1 MNELIKTTE
10 YEGNTAVSARDLHN
24 FLGSK
29 QQFSDWIKNR
39 IEKYKFIENQ
49 DYICLS
55 ENYETQRQD
64 GRKGITVRKEYILTL
79 DTAKELSMIENN
91 DKGRQARQYFIE
103 CEKRLKEQP
112 VFTPLIPCDESEHF
126 HINISEHRKRY
137 YENFIREARCF
148 LYNGDLK
155 KISVENNLPY
165 NRVRRV
171 MSCSLFDDSIID
183 AVYQKAMNNKYSLE
197 VKMSQMISDLRC

>member
-10 YEGNTAVSARDLHN
+10 YQGNVAVSARDLHN
-24 FLGSK
+24 FLESK

-39 IEKYKFIENQ
+39 IKDYGFVENQ
-49 DYICLS
+49 DFISFS
-55 ENYETQRQD
+55 ENYEKPQG
-64 GRKGITVRKEYILTL
+64 GRPSKEYIITM
-79 DTAKELSMIENN
+79 DMAKELSMIERT
-91 DKGRQARQYFIE
+91 DKGKQARQYFIE
-103 CEKRLKEQP
+103 CEKRLKDQSQP

-126 HINISEHRKRY
+126 PINISEHRKRY

-171 MSCSLFDDSIID
+171 MSCSLYDDSIID
-183 AVYQKAMNNKYSLE
+183 AVYQKAMSNKYSLE